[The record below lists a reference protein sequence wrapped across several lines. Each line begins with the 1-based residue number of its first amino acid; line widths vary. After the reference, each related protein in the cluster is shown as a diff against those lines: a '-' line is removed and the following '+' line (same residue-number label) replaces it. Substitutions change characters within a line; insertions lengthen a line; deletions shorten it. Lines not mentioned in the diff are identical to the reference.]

1 MEVLL
6 AQRQMFSPPKSVWW
20 AGVMLSLGVGAL
32 CYVAAYK
39 MVEYDAGERFMH
51 QARNAQYHISSRID
65 TYSDVLRATASFFD
79 ASDRVDREA
88 FHRFVRGLKLATQ
101 FPALV
106 SINFAPYITDAQR
119 EEFEKISRN
128 SGDGTPNGYP
138 DYVIQPPG
146 RRADYSVITMIE
158 PIAAFR
164 WRVGLDITHKPAVA
178 QALAYARDTGE
189 VSTSGKQIDMDSFG
203 QGGGMA
209 IRLPLYRK
217 DMPLTNTEE
226 RRAAYK
232 GSVGIGF
239 SVPRL
244 VQLAMDQ
251 MQVRDVR
258 LRLYDGGESGDR
270 SPAAPTPSLLFDN
283 KLNNGDHVRPA
294 DQFSIVLPLM
304 FNGRQWQAHFSAPK
318 AAWSSRFDLFLPWL
332 AMLAG
337 FIGSLLFYL
346 LIHTLSSSRMRAI
359 KMAKV
364 MTKEL
369 RDSQAKLQ
377 QSHHKLRRLAAHA
390 DQIKEQER
398 KRIAR
403 EIHDDLGQ
411 NLLVLRIEAD
421 MLATR
426 TRHRHPRLHARA
438 KSTLSQIDSTIKS
451 VRHIINDLRPNVLDL
466 GLNAAVE
473 WQIAQF
479 RQRSGMVCELI
490 EHQRDIRIDDHC
502 ATAFFRVLQESL
514 SNIVQHAHA
523 SLVRVELRQAGGM
536 LSMTITDNGVG
547 MRASNRN
554 KVGSFGLV
562 GIEERISLLGGVC
575 SIIGSP
581 NAGTTVAI
589 SVPIDHVPPPSSDD
603 ITDIK
608 DAGQLAANVVA

>member
-1 MEVLL
+1 
-6 AQRQMFSPPKSVWW
+6 MFSPPKSVWW
-20 AGVMLSLGVGAL
+20 AGIMLSLGVGAL

-65 TYSDVLRATASFFD
+65 TYTDVLRATASFFD
-79 ASDRVDREA
+79 ASERVDREA
-88 FHRFVRGLKLATQ
+88 FHRFVRGLKLGTQ

-106 SINFAPYITDAQR
+106 SINFAQYVTDAQR
-119 EEFEKISRN
+119 EQFEKKSRQ
-128 SGDGTPNGYP
+128 SGDGTPVGYP
-138 DYVIQPPG
+138 DYRIEPPG
-146 RRADYSVITMIE
+146 RRADYSIITMIE
-158 PIAAFR
+158 PIASFR

-178 QALAYARDTGE
+178 LALANARDTGE
-189 VSTSGKQIDMDSFG
+189 VSTSGKQIDMDSYG

-217 DMPLTNTEE
+217 DMPLTSVGE
-226 RRAAYK
+226 RRAAYM

-258 LRLYDGGESGDR
+258 LRLYDGGESADR
-270 SPAAPTPSLLFDN
+270 LTSASPPALLFDN
-283 KLNNGDHVRPA
+283 KFDGGEDLRAA
-294 DQFSIVLPLM
+294 DEFTVVLPLI
-304 FNGRQWQAHFSAPK
+304 FNGRQWRAQFSAPK
-318 AAWSSRFDLFLPWL
+318 AAWSSRFDMFLPWL
-332 AMLAG
+332 AMAAG
-337 FIGSLLFYL
+337 FVGSLLCYL

-359 KMAKV
+359 KMAKE

-426 TRHRHPRLHARA
+426 TRNRHPRLHARA

-589 SVPIDHVPPPSSDD
+589 SVPVDHVPPPSHDD
-603 ITDIK
+603 NDDNDGNDGNDADI
-608 DAGQLAANVVA
+608 LAANATA

>member
-6 AQRQMFSPPKSVWW
+6 AQRQMFSPPRSVWW
-20 AGVMLSLGVGAL
+20 AGIMLSLGVGAL

-39 MVEYDAGERFMH
+39 MVEYDAGERFKQ
-51 QARNAQYHISSRID
+51 QARNAQYHLRSRID

-88 FHRFVRGLKLATQ
+88 FHRFVGGLKLATQ

-106 SINFAPYITDAQR
+106 SINYAPHITDAER
-119 EEFEKISRN
+119 ESFEKSARH
-128 SGDGTPNGYP
+128 SGDGKPNGYP
-138 DYVIQPPG
+138 DFSIQPAG

-158 PIAAFR
+158 PITAFR

-178 QALAYARDTGE
+178 KALAYARDTGE
-189 VSTSGKQIDMDSFG
+189 ISTSGKQIDMDSFG

-217 DMPLTNTEE
+217 DMPMTNVEE
-226 RRAAYK
+226 RRAAYR

-244 VQLAMDQ
+244 VQLALDQ
-251 MQVRDVR
+251 LQVRDVR
-258 LRLYDGGESGDR
+258 LRLYDGGEGADR
-270 SPAAPTPSLLFDN
+270 GAALAAPALLFDN
-283 KLNNGDHVRPA
+283 KINGDNKLRA
-294 DQFSIVLPLM
+294 SDQFSLVLPLA
-304 FNGRQWQAHFSAPK
+304 FNGRQWHAHFSAPK

-332 AMLAG
+332 AMSSG
-337 FIGSLLFYL
+337 FVGSLLFYL

-359 KMAKV
+359 KMAKI

-589 SVPIDHVPPPSSDD
+589 SVPIDHVPPPANDD
-603 ITDIK
+603 LNDAT
-608 DAGQLAANVVA
+608 DAGHLAANATA